1 MTNRKAKR
9 KATSVPPSNQPTT
22 SEQNPQTDGGVM
34 STERDRL
41 AEELLQIIK
50 ANPQLYD
57 WDETTRTVMWKGD
70 AERRQQG
77 AKKNASTVSVMP
89 IRENPNAQIL
99 HALELT
105 IEEYVLLKLCAPG
118 VKPSECTA
126 QQRLLLHQLEKR
138 YLTKLIEYPHLFNG
152 PRWVLTDLGETKLE
166 CLLLT
171 VDIPDE
177 PAKVTAIPV
186 RSTRS
191 RR

>member
-22 SEQNPQTDGGVM
+22 SEQNSQTDRGVM

-57 WDETTRTVMWKGD
+57 WDETTRTVTWR
-70 AERRQQG
+70 E
-77 AKKNASTVSVMP
+77 

-118 VKPSECTA
+118 IKPSECTA
-126 QQRLLLHQLEKR
+126 QQRLLLHQLGKR
-138 YLTKLIEYPHLFNG
+138 FMTKLIQYPCLFNG
-152 PRWVLTDLGETKLE
+152 PRWVLTELGEINLQT
-166 CLLLT
+166 LLRT
-171 VDIPDE
+171 ADIPDE

-186 RSTRS
+186 RSIRS
-191 RR
+191 RP

>member
-9 KATSVPPSNQPTT
+9 KATSVRTSNQPAT

-34 STERDRL
+34 STEPDRL

-50 ANPQLYD
+50 ANPQLY
-57 WDETTRTVMWKGD
+57 
-70 AERRQQG
+70 
-77 AKKNASTVSVMP
+77 
-89 IRENPNAQIL
+89 ENPNPQIL
-99 HALELT
+99 RALELT

-118 VKPSECTA
+118 IKPSECTA

-138 YLTKLIEYPHLFNG
+138 FMTKLIEYPRLFNG
-152 PRWVLTDLGETKLE
+152 PRWVLTELGEINLQT
-166 CLLLT
+166 LLRT
-171 VDIPDE
+171 ADIPDG

>member
-22 SEQNPQTDGGVM
+22 SEQNPRTDGGVM

-41 AEELLQIIK
+41 AEELLRIIK
-50 ANPQLYD
+50 TNPQLYD
-57 WDETTRTVMWKGD
+57 WDETTRTVMLRGD
-70 AERRQQG
+70 AEKKQQKS
-77 AKKNASTVSVMP
+77 KKNASTVSVMP

-105 IEEYVLLKLCAPG
+105 IKEYVLLKLCAPG
-118 VKPSECTA
+118 FKPSECTA

-138 YLTKLIEYPHLFNG
+138 FLTKLVQYPRLFNG

-166 CLLLT
+166 CLLRT
-171 VDIPDE
+171 VDIPDG
-177 PAKVTAIPV
+177 PAKVLQFSSA
-186 RSTRS
+186 R
-191 RR
+191 